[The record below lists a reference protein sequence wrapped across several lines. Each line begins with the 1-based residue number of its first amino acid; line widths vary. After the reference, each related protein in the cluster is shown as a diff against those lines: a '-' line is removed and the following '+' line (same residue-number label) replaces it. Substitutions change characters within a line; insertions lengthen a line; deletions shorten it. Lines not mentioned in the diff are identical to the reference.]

1 VINEEFEIKKRN
13 MTTAVTLV
21 GAVVGY
27 GERKEKKALRISVKR
42 L

>member
-13 MTTAVTLV
+13 MTTAETLA

-27 GERKEKKALRISVKR
+27 GERKEGKKKLCES